1 MELNHKHAEK
11 TLTWGTEV
19 KITYVKIRGV
29 KGEDGIFSKGA
40 YYRNHTVH
48 LNYSV

>member
-1 MELNHKHAEK
+1 MELNHKHAKK

-29 KGEDGIFSKGA
+29 KGEDGILLKGSI
-40 YYRNHTVH
+40 
-48 LNYSV
+48 LKEPYSTLKLF